1 MKMLI
6 RCVFLL
12 AVLLGSNACS
22 DQQQDSWQVAYKH
35 DNSGNPLA
43 GSKDQLFA
51 AIRAGK
57 SIRIGW
63 GWYNEGRDLSIEH
76 LASPIWLAIIDQ
88 KEVIAHLPPQVLS
101 AIDWDTGTANYEKES
116 LLDQEWRVVINT
128 TGDFDAV
135 WYDRIEGKRS
145 RRSPQHH
152 TITWFVNER
161 ASASTKPLFDLEKT
175 L

>member
-1 MKMLI
+1 MLI
-6 RCVFLL
+6 
-12 AVLLGSNACS
+12 GSACS
-22 DQQQDSWQVAYKH
+22 HQPESSWQIAYKH
-35 DNSGNPLA
+35 DNSGERLA
-43 GSKDQLFA
+43 GSKEELFA

-57 SIRIGW
+57 SVRIGW
-63 GWYNEGRDLSIEH
+63 GWYNEQRDLSIEH
-76 LASPIWLAIIDQ
+76 LADPIWLAIIDQ

-135 WYDRIEGKRS
+135 WYDRKEGKRS
-145 RRSPQHH
+145 RRSPQQH

-161 ASASTKPLFDLEKT
+161 APASTKPLFDLSKT
-175 L
+175 P